1 MDELFSSVIK
11 ENAARA
17 VHEEH
22 PIVYEQV
29 RNKWKRI
36 LENLPTSTNETE
48 QKGANPSGAAQ
59 THNSSRGRGGTFVRG
74 RGSFRGA
81 QRGGHRPSFM
91 VPQAS
96 NPIPALDFQIKITT
110 RPARACVKC
119 ELTEPDPNSKY

>member
-36 LENLPTSTNETE
+36 LENLPSPTNETE
-48 QKGANPSGAAQ
+48 QKNANPPNTAHA
-59 THNSSRGRGGTFVRG
+59 HNSSRGRGGTFIRG
-74 RGSFRGA
+74 RGNFRGA
-81 QRGGHRPSFM
+81 QRGGHRPSF
-91 VPQAS
+91 VIPQAS
-96 NPIPALDFQIKITT
+96 NIILAT
-110 RPARACVKC
+110 
-119 ELTEPDPNSKY
+119 NSRFESLRRYIS

>member
-1 MDELFSSVIK
+1 MVLLRRRRADVVEELFSSVIK

-36 LENLPTSTNETE
+36 LENLPTSTAETE
-48 QKGANPSGAAQ
+48 QKGANPPSSAHA
-59 THNSSRGRGGTFVRG
+59 HNNSRGRGGTFIRG

-81 QRGGHRPSFM
+81 QRGGHRPSYTI
-91 VPQAS
+91 PQAS
-96 NPIPALDFQIKITT
+96 SLMSTP
-110 RPARACVKC
+110 RM
-119 ELTEPDPNSKY
+119 

>member
-1 MDELFSSVIK
+1 LLSLMVLLRRRRADVVDELFSSVIK

-36 LENLPTSTNETE
+36 LEKLPTSTNETE
-48 QKGANPSGAAQ
+48 QKSANPPSTAH
-59 THNSSRGRGGTFVRG
+59 THNNSRGRGGTFVRG
-74 RGSFRGA
+74 RDSFRGA
-81 QRGGHRPSFM
+81 QRGGHRPSFV

-96 NPIPALDFQIKITT
+96 SIMSAPKIWFLGIET
-110 RPARACVKC
+110 
-119 ELTEPDPNSKY
+119 

>member
-1 MDELFSSVIK
+1 MVLLRRRRADVVDELFSSVIK

-48 QKGANPSGAAQ
+48 QKSANPPSAAHK
-59 THNSSRGRGGTFVRG
+59 HNSSRGRGGTFVRG

-81 QRGGHRPSFM
+81 QRGGHRPSYI

-96 NPIPALDFQIKITT
+96 GLMSTPKNLVFLGLKT
-110 RPARACVKC
+110 
-119 ELTEPDPNSKY
+119 

>member
-1 MDELFSSVIK
+1 VDELFNSVIK

-48 QKGANPSGAAQ
+48 QRGANPTSAAP

-81 QRGGHRPSFM
+81 QRGGLRPSFQ

-96 NPIPALDFQIKITT
+96 SSVTT
-110 RPARACVKC
+110 LK
-119 ELTEPDPNSKY
+119 SG

>member
-1 MDELFSSVIK
+1 MDELFNSVIK

-48 QKGANPSGAAQ
+48 QKSANPSAAH

-81 QRGGHRPSFM
+81 QRGGHRPSF
-91 VPQAS
+91 VIPQAS
-96 NPIPALDFQIKITT
+96 NIILAT
-110 RPARACVKC
+110 
-119 ELTEPDPNSKY
+119 NSTVSLRK